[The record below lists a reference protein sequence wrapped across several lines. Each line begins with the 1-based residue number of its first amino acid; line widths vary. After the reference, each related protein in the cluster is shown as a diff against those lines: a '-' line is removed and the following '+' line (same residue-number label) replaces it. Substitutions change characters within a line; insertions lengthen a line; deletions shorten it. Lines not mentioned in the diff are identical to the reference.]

1 VIYSASTLRYRLLD
15 GPARLEPLRVLDA
28 RTVYW
33 CTWHVSFSVLAA
45 SHAVLL
51 WQGDRQLIELLAC
64 ALPTGGARSL
74 VELAADQPAQ
84 ICVAAHGLICSVRLM
99 PFPLGE
105 GDRLRGDFAAAD
117 RLAVAYP
124 ACPDARPPLTRIG
137 WQVWGRRLSIETVHT
152 YPEEEQGVRSES
164 RFELQDA
171 P

>member
-28 RTVYW
+28 RNVDW
-33 CTWHVSFSVLAA
+33 CGRCVSFLVLAA

-51 WQGDRQLIELLAC
+51 RQGNRQLMELMAC
-64 ALPTGGARSL
+64 ALPEGGARSL
-74 VELAADQPAQ
+74 LELAADQPAE
-84 ICVAAHGLICSVRLM
+84 ICIAAHGLICSVRLT

-105 GDRLRGDFAAAD
+105 GDGLCGDFATAD
-117 RLAVAYP
+117 QLAVAYP
-124 ACPDARPPLTRIG
+124 TSLDARTPFTRIG
-137 WQVWGRRLSIETVHT
+137 WRISGTRLSIETVHT

-164 RFELQDA
+164 RFELRDA